1 MLVLLA
7 VQLAGA
13 FLDLVKGT
21 AREDAV
27 FVVTVI
33 FEDVEIYGS
42 VALICLAGIKNL
54 LDEGNL
60 FDNVAGSPRFD

>member
-27 FVVTVI
+27 FVVTVRFVLKI
-33 FEDVEIYGS
+33 MKLEPF
-42 VALICLAGIKNL
+42 LIILIMAVFC
-54 LDEGNL
+54 
-60 FDNVAGSPRFD
+60 